1 MYINKETNASYN
13 FKAPNIPGDA
23 DKKVEVFFP
32 TAEAVSPTIS
42 SNKAEVTVNCNMT
55 VVDLGSVSEAP
66 TLTLTPGADLNVGAK
81 VVVKVASTAG
91 SSINLTVKKDSS
103 TTVGTVA
110 VASNT
115 TVVKEI
121 VWTGSAWAI
130 IG

>member
-42 SNKAEVTVNCNMT
+42 SNKAEVKANCNMT
-55 VVDLGSVSEAP
+55 VVDLGSVSAAP

-121 VWTGSAWAI
+121 VWTGSEWLI
-130 IG
+130 LG